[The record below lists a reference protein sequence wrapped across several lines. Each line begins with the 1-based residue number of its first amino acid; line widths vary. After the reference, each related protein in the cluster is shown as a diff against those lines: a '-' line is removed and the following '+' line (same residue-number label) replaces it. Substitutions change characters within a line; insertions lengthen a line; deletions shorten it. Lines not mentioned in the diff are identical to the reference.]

1 MVDVGKSIRS
11 FNSCL
16 CHAISEK
23 TSVLKLKLK
32 FKRVVIFIIEMK
44 KFIVKIKVFAK

>member
-1 MVDVGKSIRS
+1 MYNVGRSIGS

-32 FKRVVIFIIEMK
+32 FERVVIFIIETK
-44 KFIVKIKVFAK
+44 KCIVKIKVFAK